1 MREADDSMVPL
12 RVTFLGPA
20 ASFSHQA
27 AVETFGISS
36 ELIPC
41 VSFAEAIAAVQ
52 NGDAD
57 YAIVPFEN
65 STNGSVVQTL
75 DLLVDRSGI
84 YDDLQVYSEYY
95 LTVHHC
101 LLARKGLIPA
111 SQRDYRAIVKLY
123 THPQAW
129 GQCEKF
135 LGKHFRGVERQDVSS
150 TSKAGEIV
158 LNTKTEAN
166 AAIAS
171 RFAGEH
177 YGLDILE
184 ENIEDTANNTTRF
197 LVLGSVKAEHS
208 AQLPFEAPGPSPTQE
223 QPLTVSKSKKTL
235 ISFMIRQ
242 DTLGTLA
249 DALLIFKNFGLNLT
263 SISTR
268 PSQIQ
273 AWKYVF
279 LVESESKQK
288 EDVVHDIMD
297 SLKGVTE
304 NCRYLEYIGIQV
316 CEPSSFESE
325 IAEKPNA
332 YTAENSELLKRPVC
346 FNDSEGQCLC
356 GP

>member
-1 MREADDSMVPL
+1 MAPL
-12 RVTFLGPA
+12 KVTFLGPA

-27 AVETFGISS
+27 AVETFGDSS

-41 VSFAEAIAAVQ
+41 VSFADAIAAVQ
-52 NGDAD
+52 KGEAD

-75 DLLVDRSGI
+75 DLLVDRNGI
-84 YDDLQVYSEYY
+84 YTDVEVCSEYY

-101 LLARKGLIPA
+101 LLGRKDLIPA
-111 SQRDYRAIVKLY
+111 SPRDYSSIVKLY

-135 LGKHFRGVERQDVSS
+135 LAKNFKGVERQDVSS
-150 TSKAGEIV
+150 TSKAGEVV
-158 LNTKTEAN
+158 LKTDTEIN

-177 YGLDILE
+177 YGLEILE
-184 ENIEDTANNTTRF
+184 ENIEDIANNTTRF
-197 LVLGSVKAEHS
+197 LVLKNVTSGRSELS
-208 AQLPFEAPGPSPTQE
+208 FEATKTSSNQE
-223 QPLTVSKSKKTL
+223 LPQAVSKTKKTL
-235 ISFMIRQ
+235 TSFMIRQ

-249 DALLIFKNFGLNLT
+249 DALLIFKEFGLNLT

-279 LVESESKQK
+279 LVESECDQDK
-288 EDVVHDIMD
+288 DVVPAIMER
-297 SLKGVTE
+297 LREATE
-304 NCRYLEYIGIQV
+304 NCRHLGTWANQLV
-316 CEPSSFESE
+316 S
-325 IAEKPNA
+325 A
-332 YTAENSELLKRPVC
+332 
-346 FNDSEGQCLC
+346 
-356 GP
+356 

>member
-1 MREADDSMVPL
+1 MASIK
-12 RVTFLGPA
+12 VTFLGPT

-27 AVETFGISS
+27 AVETFGHSY

-41 VSFAEAIAAVQ
+41 LSFADAIAAVQ
-52 NGDAD
+52 NGGAN

-75 DLLVDRSGI
+75 DLLVDRNDI
-84 YDDLQVYSEYY
+84 YGDVKVCSEYY

-101 LLARKGLIPA
+101 LLARKGLVLTGE
-111 SQRDYRAIVKLY
+111 RDYSSITKLY

-135 LGKHFRGVERQDVSS
+135 LAKHFKGVERQDVSS
-150 TSKAGEIV
+150 TSKAGETV
-158 LNTKTEAN
+158 LNTTTEAN

-171 RFAGEH
+171 GFAGEH

-184 ENIEDTANNTTRF
+184 RNIEDTANNTTRF
-197 LVLGSVKAEHS
+197 LVLMN
-208 AQLPFEAPGPSPTQE
+208 
-223 QPLTVSKSKKTL
+223 SKSSHLAQFQPESANAPPSTQKQSLAVFKTKKTL
-235 ISFMIRQ
+235 ISFMVRQ

-249 DALLIFKNFGLNLT
+249 DALLIFKECGMNLT

-279 LVESESKQK
+279 LVESETDQNK
-288 EDVVHDIMD
+288 EVVPEIMD
-297 SLKGVTE
+297 SLKKVTE
-304 NCRYLEYIGIQV
+304 NCKHLGTWANQLV
-316 CEPSSFESE
+316 
-325 IAEKPNA
+325 
-332 YTAENSELLKRPVC
+332 TT
-346 FNDSEGQCLC
+346 
-356 GP
+356 

>member
-1 MREADDSMVPL
+1 MAPL
-12 RVTFLGPA
+12 KVTFLGPA

-27 AVETFGISS
+27 AVETFGKSS

-41 VSFAEAIAAVQ
+41 LSFADAIAAVQ
-52 NGDAD
+52 RRDAD
-57 YAIVPFEN
+57 YALVPFEN

-75 DLLVDRSGI
+75 DLLVDRNNSYG
-84 YDDLQVYSEYY
+84 DVKVCGEYY

-101 LLARKGLIPA
+101 LLARKGFIPA
-111 SQRDYRAIVKLY
+111 AQRNYSSITKLY

-135 LGKHFRGVERQDVSS
+135 LAKYFKGVERLDVSS

-158 LNTKTEAN
+158 LNTTSEVN

-197 LVLGSVKAEHS
+197 LVLRNFNPMTSIHFQPELG
-208 AQLPFEAPGPSPTQE
+208 QE
-223 QPLTVSKSKKTL
+223 ISKSQAVLKTKKAL
-235 ISFMIRQ
+235 FSFMVRQ

-249 DALLIFKNFGLNLT
+249 DALLTFKDRGLNLT
-263 SISTR
+263 SINTR
-268 PSQIQ
+268 PSQLQ

-279 LVESESKQK
+279 LVESETDQNQ
-288 EDVVHDIMD
+288 EVPDIMD
-297 SLKGVTE
+297 SLRKVTE
-304 NCRYLEYIGIQV
+304 NCKHLGTWANQLV
-316 CEPSSFESE
+316 S
-325 IAEKPNA
+325 
-332 YTAENSELLKRPVC
+332 T
-346 FNDSEGQCLC
+346 
-356 GP
+356 

>member
-1 MREADDSMVPL
+1 MTPL

-27 AVETFGISS
+27 AVETFGHSS
-36 ELIPC
+36 ELISC
-41 VSFAEAIAAVQ
+41 LSFADAIAAVQ
-52 NGDAD
+52 RVDAD

-75 DLLVDRSGI
+75 DLLVDR
-84 YDDLQVYSEYY
+84 DDRYNDVEICSEYY

-101 LLARKGLIPA
+101 LLVRKGSIPA
-111 SQRDYRAIVKLY
+111 EQRSYSSITKLY

-135 LGKHFRGVERQDVSS
+135 LAKYFKDVERQDVSS
-150 TSKAGEIV
+150 TSKAGETV
-158 LNTKTEAN
+158 LNTTSEVN

-197 LVLGSVKAEHS
+197 LLLRNVR
-208 AQLPFEAPGPSPTQE
+208 SPTSTHFQSGLGRE
-223 QPLTVSKSKKTL
+223 LSKPSAVRKTKKAL
-235 ISFMIRQ
+235 FSFMVRQ

-249 DALLIFKNFGLNLT
+249 DALLIFKDHGLNLT

-279 LVESESKQK
+279 LVESETDQNK
-288 EDVVHDIMD
+288 EVHDILD
-297 SLKGVTE
+297 SLRKVTE
-304 NCRYLEYIGIQV
+304 HCRHLGTWANQQV
-316 CEPSSFESE
+316 S
-325 IAEKPNA
+325 
-332 YTAENSELLKRPVC
+332 T
-346 FNDSEGQCLC
+346 
-356 GP
+356 

>member
-1 MREADDSMVPL
+1 MAPL
-12 RVTFLGPA
+12 KVTFLGPA

-27 AVETFGISS
+27 AVETFGDSS

-41 VSFAEAIAAVQ
+41 LSFADAIAAVQ
-52 NGDAD
+52 RRNAD

-75 DLLVDRSGI
+75 DLLVDHNDS
-84 YDDLQVYSEYY
+84 YNDVNVCSEYY

-101 LLARKGLIPA
+101 LLARKGLFPTE
-111 SQRDYRAIVKLY
+111 QRNYSSVTKLY

-135 LGKHFRGVERQDVSS
+135 LAKYFKGVERQDASS
-150 TSKAGEIV
+150 TSKAGETV
-158 LNTKTEAN
+158 LNTTSEVN

-177 YGLDILE
+177 YGLEILE
-184 ENIEDTANNTTRF
+184 ENIEDTASNTTRF
-197 LVLGSVKAEHS
+197 LVLRNVKSTTSIHFQPEFGRE
-208 AQLPFEAPGPSPTQE
+208 LPKPLAAPKT
-223 QPLTVSKSKKTL
+223 KKAL
-235 ISFMIRQ
+235 FSFMVRQ

-249 DALLIFKNFGLNLT
+249 DALLIFKNCGLNLT

-279 LVESESKQK
+279 LVESETDQNK
-288 EDVVHDIMD
+288 EVPDIMD
-297 SLKGVTE
+297 GLREVTE
-304 NCRYLEYIGIQV
+304 NCKHLGTWANQLVR
-316 CEPSSFESE
+316 
-325 IAEKPNA
+325 
-332 YTAENSELLKRPVC
+332 T
-346 FNDSEGQCLC
+346 
-356 GP
+356 

>member
-1 MREADDSMVPL
+1 MAPSK
-12 RVTFLGPA
+12 VTFLGPT

-27 AVETFGISS
+27 AAETFGNIN

-41 VSFAEAIAAVQ
+41 LSFADAIAAVQ
-52 NGDAD
+52 NETAD

-75 DLLVDRSGI
+75 DHLVDRNGMFN
-84 YDDLQVYSEYY
+84 DVEVCSEYY
-95 LTVHHC
+95 MTVHHC
-101 LLARKGLIPA
+101 LLARKRLIPA
-111 SQRDYRAIVKLY
+111 GQHDYNTITKLY

-135 LGKHFRGVERQDVSS
+135 LGKNFNGVERQDVSS

-158 LNTKTEAN
+158 LKTTTEVN

-197 LVLGSVKAEHS
+197 LVLRNVKSKHTTPFHRSPSRGS
-208 AQLPFEAPGPSPTQE
+208 SPQE
-223 QPLTVSKSKKTL
+223 KPIEVSKTKKTL
-235 ISFMIRQ
+235 ISFMVRQ

-249 DALLIFKNFGLNLT
+249 DALLIFKDCGMNLT

-279 LVESESKQK
+279 LVECETDQTN
-288 EDVVHDIMD
+288 EMVPNVMD
-297 SLKGVTE
+297 SLKDVTE
-304 NCRYLEYIGIQV
+304 SCRHLGTWANQLV
-316 CEPSSFESE
+316 P
-325 IAEKPNA
+325 
-332 YTAENSELLKRPVC
+332 T
-346 FNDSEGQCLC
+346 
-356 GP
+356 